1 MKKSLYLLTGATG
14 LLGSNLI
21 RILLGKGYP
30 VRVLVLPGDPAGDAL
45 PPEVE
50 KTQGDVCDADSLTR
64 FFAVPPDTGRV
75 VIHAAAIVTLDPNP
89 NEKVRRV
96 NVEGTKNMVDMC
108 VRHGVEKLV
117 YISSTSAI
125 PEPPRGQRIRETE
138 HFDPEKVTGYYAKT
152 KAMASALVMHAV
164 EEHGLNA
171 SLVLPSGIFG
181 PYDSGFGMITSSVK
195 MVAEGRMP
203 VSIGGTFSAVDVRD
217 LAAGIVACAE
227 KGVKGKSYIMAGSQF
242 TFQELVQTICRN
254 ACIRAPGVSLPLWL
268 LRPFAGIGSLY
279 TRITNRPAWFS
290 RFTVYNLERNNDFD
304 ATRAKTELGFTCRP
318 MEETV
323 ADTITWLRE
332 TGNLRMET
340 NQTAR

>member
-1 MKKSLYLLTGATG
+1 M
-14 LLGSNLI
+14 
-21 RILLGKGYP
+21 
-30 VRVLVLPGDPAGDAL
+30 
-45 PPEVE
+45 
-50 KTQGDVCDADSLTR
+50 
-64 FFAVPPDTGRV
+64 
-75 VIHAAAIVTLDPNP
+75 
-89 NEKVRRV
+89 

-125 PEPPRGQRIRETE
+125 PEPPRGQKIRETE

-164 EEHGLNA
+164 EEQGLNA

-242 TFQELVQTICRN
+242 TFQELVQIICRN

-290 RFTVYNLERNNDFD
+290 RFTVLQFGAE
-304 ATRAKTELGFTCRP
+304 
-318 MEETV
+318 
-323 ADTITWLRE
+323 
-332 TGNLRMET
+332 
-340 NQTAR
+340 